1 MQVSLECVPCYLR
14 QVLNAMQHGEI
25 PVEEQGKILD
35 QILLEI
41 PQLDKTA
48 TPALNSSL
56 LLHRLQEMAGVGD
69 LFQEAKEK
77 SNEQALALLP
87 LLREMV
93 SEADWPL
100 ELAVKLAVA
109 GNIVDL
115 GILQDYDLEASI
127 RQVLHEPFTIYHLP
141 ALAQDLR
148 TARKV
153 LIIGD
158 NSGEIIFDS
167 LLVEQLLA
175 LDLEVTYSVKAGP
188 ILNDATR
195 EDAEAAGL
203 PRLCRVID
211 TGNNFLGVVPEH
223 SGQEFLQA
231 MAEADVVISKGQA
244 NYESLEGTELA
255 GEKTYFLLK
264 AKCPLVAAHLGVEL
278 GDLVLKKNDLR
289 R

>member
-14 QVLNAMQHGEI
+14 QLINAMQHGRLPEA
-25 PVEEQGKILD
+25 EQGKLLD
-35 QILLEI
+35 QLLLEI

-48 TPALNSSL
+48 TPAFNSSL
-56 LLHRLQEMAGVGD
+56 LLHRLHELAGVGD
-69 LFQEAKEK
+69 FFGAAREH
-77 SNEQALALLP
+77 SNRQALALLP
-87 LLREMV
+87 ALQQLVR
-93 SEADWPL
+93 EADWPL
-100 ELAVKLAVA
+100 EMAVKLAVA
-109 GNIVDL
+109 GNVVDL
-115 GILQDYDLEASI
+115 GIMQDYDLEESI
-127 RQVLHEPFTIYHLP
+127 RQVLHEPFAIYHLP
-141 ALAQDLR
+141 ALAQALR
-148 TARKV
+148 SARRV

-158 NSGEIIFDS
+158 NSGEIVFDT
-167 LLVEQLLA
+167 LLVQELKA
-175 LDLEVTYSVKAGP
+175 LNLEVTYSVKAGP

-195 EDAEAAGL
+195 EDAEMAGTTG
-203 PRLCRVID
+203 LCRVIE
-211 TGNNFLGVVPEH
+211 TGNNFLGVAPER

-278 GDLVLKKNDLR
+278 GDLVLKKNNLR